1 MATPAGAPAGAPGR
15 RARGPNR
22 GWACPRRRARGSDAP
37 HSPLRDVAR
46 TPLRSGQLRSESLGR
61 VRAAGSDRGDRADLS
76 RRRTLLAL
84 RGDPLLGHLS
94 LPATLRD
101 LRARVPALAEPT
113 ATPVVPGAARGFG
126 RDPLLSADPKAAGQ
140 HGGCAGGHGLPA
152 ASGGPVQR
160 AARLSSRSR
169 GHSVSLLGLLVR
181 RAESF
186 GPGPGRGG

>member
-94 LPATLRD
+94 LPATLCD
-101 LRARVPALAEPT
+101 LRACVPALAEPAT
-113 ATPVVPGAARGFG
+113 ASVVPDAARGVG
-126 RDPLLSADPKAAGQ
+126 RAPVLL
-140 HGGCAGGHGLPA
+140 A
-152 ASGGPVQR
+152 ASRLGG
-160 AARLSSRSR
+160 
-169 GHSVSLLGLLVR
+169 
-181 RAESF
+181 
-186 GPGPGRGG
+186 